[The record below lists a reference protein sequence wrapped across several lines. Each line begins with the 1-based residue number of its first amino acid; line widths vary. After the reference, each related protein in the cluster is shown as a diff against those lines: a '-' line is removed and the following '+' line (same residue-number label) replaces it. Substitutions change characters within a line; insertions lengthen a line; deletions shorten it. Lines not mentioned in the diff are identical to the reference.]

1 MSQMQKAPTKSC
13 SKIVRAYTVPPLQ
26 SIASA
31 ASFSRT
37 RASFILAPI
46 PKLPSSDPLPPANF
60 SLSDSRPPSYTDA
73 LPNITM
79 ATNGT
84 ISAIVSAY
92 DYFPSGPSDALWLML
107 CGFLVFFMQCG
118 FALLEAGTV
127 RAKNTKNI
135 LLKNLLDA
143 CVGALIWWSFGYMIA
158 VRILTA
164 RPPPRAAALPS
175 RLALPPSLPTPPG
188 RAL

>member
-1 MSQMQKAPTKSC
+1 M
-13 SKIVRAYTVPPLQ
+13 
-26 SIASA
+26 AS
-31 ASFSRT
+31 
-37 RASFILAPI
+37 
-46 PKLPSSDPLPPANF
+46 
-60 SLSDSRPPSYTDA
+60 
-73 LPNITM
+73 
-79 ATNGT
+79 NGT

-143 CVGALIWWSFGYMIA
+143 CIGAIVWWAWGF
-158 VRILTA
+158 
-164 RPPPRAAALPS
+164 AAAVKLP
-175 RLALPPSLPTPPG
+175 LLLPARRRRTNRPTLVRPIINPP
-188 RAL
+188 AYHH

>member
-1 MSQMQKAPTKSC
+1 M
-13 SKIVRAYTVPPLQ
+13 
-26 SIASA
+26 AS
-31 ASFSRT
+31 
-37 RASFILAPI
+37 
-46 PKLPSSDPLPPANF
+46 
-60 SLSDSRPPSYTDA
+60 
-73 LPNITM
+73 
-79 ATNGT
+79 NGT

-143 CVGALIWWSFGYMIA
+143 CLGAIIWYVIGYAVA
-158 VRILTA
+158 VR
-164 RPPPRAAALPS
+164 RPPARRARVPGDAPL
-175 RLALPPSLPTPPG
+175 LNEPPSIRPS
-188 RAL
+188 

>member
-1 MSQMQKAPTKSC
+1 M
-13 SKIVRAYTVPPLQ
+13 
-26 SIASA
+26 
-31 ASFSRT
+31 
-37 RASFILAPI
+37 
-46 PKLPSSDPLPPANF
+46 
-60 SLSDSRPPSYTDA
+60 YTDA

-158 VRILTA
+158 VRNLTA

-175 RLALPPSLPTPPG
+175 RLALPPFLPTPPG

>member
-13 SKIVRAYTVPPLQ
+13 SKIVRASTVPPLQ

-46 PKLPSSDPLPPANF
+46 PKLPPSDPLPPANF
-60 SLSDSRPPSYTDA
+60 SLSDSKPPSYTDA

-135 LLKNLLDA
+135 LLKNMLDA
-143 CVGALIWWSFGYMIA
+143 CVGAIIWWSFGYMFA
-158 VRILTA
+158 VRA
-164 RPPPRAAALPS
+164 RPSASPR
-175 RLALPPSLPTPPG
+175 
-188 RAL
+188 RAPCPCQLRARATRQKLVSP